1 MYLSLYA
8 KQACKNL
15 GWKLRMEVQ
24 SGDTVLQ
31 WYLNTVIKLKR
42 GGCQQLTGDRKV
54 DKENEQVCPNQN
66 GKAKIHVI
74 DVPGFAFL
82 FFPLWFFLFPYP
94 VSFVAVLSFLWGEKK
109 TTHRLELTT
118 LMMAASYSKS
128 IIDSWLSMHQS
139 PDSLCFIR
147 VSPRWPPSHLLSHT

>member
-1 MYLSLYA
+1 M
-8 KQACKNL
+8 
-15 GWKLRMEVQ
+15 
-24 SGDTVLQ
+24 
-31 WYLNTVIKLKR
+31 KLKR

-94 VSFVAVLSFLWGEKK
+94 VSFVLSYLSYGERKK
-109 TTHRLELTT
+109 QH
-118 LMMAASYSKS
+118 
-128 IIDSWLSMHQS
+128 IDLS
-139 PDSLCFIR
+139 
-147 VSPRWPPSHLLSHT
+147 